1 MGSNPLLPLIEN
13 YFLKRFA
20 QKAFFVYNKV
30 MKKIY
35 VSFISIGAL
44 IALPS
49 FSSGVAHAGMI
60 NLNSNTE
67 VQSTVLQNDNEQI
80 PSSIE
85 GWEINKPV
93 SLENYTSDAYAYQQ
107 CTWWVYN
114 RAKEFGIN
122 YSTTMGN
129 GGDWQF
135 NANYAVT
142 TTPQLHSAVSFS
154 PGQIVGGQWQADPTY
169 GHVAFV
175 EAIHPDGSLLISQS
189 GLGFSSVINYQV
201 ISSTD
206 ALQLHYIVGN

>member
-1 MGSNPLLPLIEN
+1 
-13 YFLKRFA
+13 
-20 QKAFFVYNKV
+20 

-35 VSFISIGAL
+35 LSFISIGTLMAL
-44 IALPS
+44 SS

-60 NLNSNTE
+60 NLNSSTE
-67 VQSTVLQNDNEQI
+67 SQATVLQTDNEQI

-85 GWEINKPV
+85 GWTIDEPI
-93 SLENYTSDAYAYQQ
+93 SLETYTSDAYAYQQ

-122 YSTTMGN
+122 YSKAMGN

-135 NANYAVT
+135 NSNYTVT

-189 GLGFSSVINYQV
+189 GLGFSSVVNYQV
-201 ISSTD
+201 ISASD
-206 ALQLHYIVGN
+206 ALQLHYVIGN